1 MTSKSTKLK
10 TATSRPATQVLSA
23 NLSNSSFDY
32 LPATGLK
39 GKSPASS
46 SRNLNVQPDL
56 DLIGG
61 FAFLSFASLAQLE
74 AHIEHNEAKLAAVS
88 VDVGQKRKAEYPG
101 KKGGSSSEVD
111 GPPRK
116 KKPKASKKKP
126 AKKNPGESTNNLAAN
141 SRESSLP
148 SKKETLLVDS
158 TFDPGQRS
166 SFLGQTGV
174 YGSIDRTLE
183 HSPNSELEISLLC
196 SETVPDLG
204 DDEEI
209 PGQQDLGSKVKVF
222 AHSEKQAAGH
232 GTADNSPIPVNDNIG
247 DVASDM
253 ADKKPKKKKK
263 KKKSEYCDQT
273 SQTKFRI
280 KKRNKISSQNQGSVV
295 RSSSVTVD
303 QLKDG
308 TPPDVNMQEICN
320 IKGQTKLLSAKS
332 VIDKASCARTT
343 AYQGANEN
351 CTVKS
356 RTFEIGSASSTS
368 REIIVG
374 RSFDRVSA
382 DGCTPNSSDRENDV
396 DICDIETRS
405 NSMLSDIS
413 DHSSDI
419 ETFDPNRCFL
429 LNNKTVK
436 VEKEDFEE
444 EGGIVDVDIETV
456 SKEVKKNF
464 LVVSGIELG
473 HFSYHPAETK
483 EETIDTSIQ
492 AYSNEID
499 IFLQCAK
506 MQEGQIIKIIHPD
519 DSLELSSPG
528 TLKNQGRNPEV
539 VKATRS
545 ATERRRRHH
554 LGDLFQD
561 MKMEV
566 FTDLMDSDNNFMYF
580 SKQAILSK
588 AISTLEELVQGKTD
602 LCKTKEQL
610 LQQNKELKEKRNMLM
625 FGKSSVD
632 VDDVKVEAILNQLNI
647 KVEITAEN
655 VEVSEDK
662 TSQEQEETNVKPGA
676 DSKNTTTVEPSAKGR
691 PKKNFLPP
699 WLLKP
704 VLKPNDD
711 TGKAITNAANRENPQ
726 TRLETPKVTMTS
738 TVLSQEPSSVKT
750 SNVSC
755 GVQTHGEE
763 TALPKADNPTLSEI
777 VLLSG
782 SKVKGKA
789 THESTC
795 QVASEPSQAEN
806 SPKVIHTITSL
817 TQTAPAT
824 KISAAC
830 NQSQDKEKSV
840 EAQSSALKNTG
851 IDQPSTQDGGAK
863 PGLVK
868 ILPKPAIFQLNPN
881 QQKAIMESL
890 GQIKQPSSDKII
902 CNLSRLSTQTNTS
915 APSRICI
922 IRSSQLM
929 KSLDSK
935 DVMHLKI
942 TNDPVRNLNTSTSNI
957 NATSTVSNMPN
968 VNSPPNVLVMSGAQ
982 RPALVTSK
990 PHPTVQSTQPVLSEI
1005 KTVPGVLL
1013 LKSIPKPE
1021 APVSTVHLAPKY
1033 PEKPALACVTSS
1045 QTVSSGQNILLLK
1058 STQKS
1063 VAPSPMAQ
1071 MQQMVHERTLLTP
1084 TTISQSVM
1092 LGPKTAANTLSVSST
1107 QPPGVMT
1114 STVKIP
1120 QTQCA
1125 KTVLTTVVPSQP
1137 FLSEKNTVPNIKVP
1151 SSAIYVAQKQPEK
1164 TTPVYGTSS
1173 QSVSSRMQ
1181 TELLPL
1187 LLTGNKTPETPTFT
1201 ATAVQQDHKNT
1212 VLGPV
1217 VAKQPVSSSFIRIMP
1232 SHISMGNTN
1241 KKLVVGTSGAQ
1252 MPQSHSKRTTL
1263 VSQVPLKSP
1272 VTTSSPKVVVG
1283 GQQINL
1289 LSTGST
1295 EAPSGTGSTSA
1306 DDVTLRALA
1315 SLNQFQVNKPAL
1327 PLTDAVSNPLL
1338 PDKNPVAGYLTGL
1351 KNVVMNVDAGGAKIH
1366 PTSSVYTIPI
1376 VTVTSSFKTTT
1387 TSKVAVSSSNH
1398 KSLEEHSVMPTVCS
1412 TPLVFIPTSIS
1423 LNSCFTSSSCRSS
1436 GKGTVSTLHST
1447 GPGSAVV
1454 SVPTSASLKSSFTM
1468 SALNTPLPTAS
1479 ISTDR
1484 HLSAMPLVANSLDP
1498 FNLVPKQLPL
1508 SKPAIPSDPR
1518 TITSSLNIGAE
1529 VPIQV
1534 NECDPSLSPLLITDE
1549 IFKPETSNSSTVLTQ
1564 EMLNIPGLKQNADLS
1579 SVLLDPSE
1587 LPIPDI
1593 LPELDEMDQTIDS
1606 MKVTVPPCA
1615 VNKPNT
1621 SGLNANSLGRQAD
1634 ASLYS
1639 LRSSST
1645 NASKQTSPL
1654 KVAIKD
1660 FRKGRTYFQSL
1671 FESRIWLSL
1680 LWPIQKEALLEGQ
1693 WD

>member
-1 MTSKSTKLK
+1 MASKSTKLK
-10 TATSRPATQVLSA
+10 TATSRAATHVLSA

-74 AHIEHNEAKLAAVS
+74 AHIEQNEAKFAAVS
-88 VDVGQKRKAEYPG
+88 VDVGQKRKAGYPG
-101 KKGGSSSEVD
+101 KQEGSSSEVD
-111 GPPRK
+111 APPSK

-126 AKKNPGESTNNLAAN
+126 TKKNPGASTGNLAAN
-141 SRESSLP
+141 PREASLP
-148 SKKETLLVDS
+148 SKKESPLVDS
-158 TFDPGQRS
+158 VFDPGELS
-166 SFLGQTGV
+166 SFFGQSGV
-174 YGSIDRTLE
+174 CGSVDRTQE

-209 PGQQDLGSKVKVF
+209 PGQQDLGSKVL
-222 AHSEKQAAGH
+222 ANSEKQAAGH
-232 GTADNSPIPVNDNIG
+232 GSAHNSSTQVKDNIG
-247 DVASDM
+247 EVASDM
-253 ADKKPKKKKK
+253 ADQKPKKKKK
-263 KKKSEYCDQT
+263 KKKSEHCDQT

-280 KKRNKISSQNQGSVV
+280 KKRKKLSSQNQSSVV
-295 RSSSVTVD
+295 GSPSVTVD

-308 TPPDVNMQEICN
+308 TPLDGNIQEMGN
-320 IKGQTKLLSAKS
+320 NKGQTKLSSAKS
-332 VIDKASCARTT
+332 VIEKTSCARTT
-343 AYQGANEN
+343 AYQGANKN

-368 REIIVG
+368 REVIAG

-382 DGCTPNSSDRENDV
+382 DGCTPNSSDREIIDV
-396 DICDIETRS
+396 DICDLETRS

-419 ETFDPNRCFL
+419 ETFDPNHCFL

-436 VEKEDFEE
+436 IEKEDFEK

-464 LVVSGIELG
+464 MVVSGIELG

-483 EETIDTSIQ
+483 EGTIDTSIQ

-519 DSLELSSPG
+519 DSLELPSPG
-528 TLKNQGRNPEV
+528 TFKNQGRDPDV

-588 AISTLEELVQGKTD
+588 AISSLEGLVQGKTD
-602 LCKTKEQL
+602 LNKRKEQL

-647 KVEITAEN
+647 KVEPSAEN

-662 TSQEQEETNVKPGA
+662 TSQEQEEANVKPGA
-676 DSKNTTTVEPSAKGR
+676 DSKNTTTVEPSARGR

-704 VLKPNDD
+704 ALKPNDD
-711 TGKAITNAANRENPQ
+711 TGKATTNAANRANPQ

-763 TALPKADNPTLSEI
+763 TALPKAEI
-777 VLLSG
+777 MLLSG

-824 KISAAC
+824 KISAVC

-840 EAQSSALKNTG
+840 EAHSSALKNTG
-851 IDQPSTQDGGAK
+851 IDQPSSQDGAAK

-942 TNDPVRNLNTSTSNI
+942 TNDPVRNLNTGSSNV

-968 VNSPPNVLVMSGAQ
+968 VNSPPNVLVMSAAQ

-990 PHPTVQSTQPVLSEI
+990 PHLTVSSTQPVLSEI

-1021 APVSTVHLAPKY
+1021 APVSTVNVAQKY
-1033 PEKPALACVTSS
+1033 TEKPALACVTSS

-1071 MQQMVHERTLLTP
+1071 MQQMVHGRTLLTP
-1084 TTISQSVM
+1084 TTISQSVT
-1092 LGPKTAANTLSVSST
+1092 LGSKTAANTLSVSST

-1114 STVKIP
+1114 STVQIP

-1137 FLSEKNTVPNIKVP
+1137 FLSEKNTVPNVKVP
-1151 SSAIYVAQKQPEK
+1151 TSAIYVAQKQPEK

-1173 QSVSSRMQ
+1173 QSVSSSMQ

-1187 LLTGNKTPETPTFT
+1187 LLTGNKKPEMPTFT
-1201 ATAVQQDHKNT
+1201 ATAVEQDHKNT
-1212 VLGPV
+1212 VLGPA
-1217 VAKQPVSSSFIRIMP
+1217 VANQSVSSSFIRIMP

-1241 KKLVVGTSGAQ
+1241 KNLEVGTSVTQ
-1252 MPQSHSKRTTL
+1252 MPQSHSKRTML

-1272 VTTSSPKVVVG
+1272 VTTSSPKMVVG
-1283 GQQINL
+1283 GPETPS
-1289 LSTGST
+1289 STGS
-1295 EAPSGTGSTSA
+1295 ASA

-1315 SLNQFQVNKPAL
+1315 SLNQFQVNKPAP
-1327 PLTDAVSNPLL
+1327 PLTDAVSNPLF
-1338 PDKNPVAGYLTGL
+1338 PNKNTGAGYLTGL

-1376 VTVTSSFKTTT
+1376 VTVTSSFKTATT
-1387 TSKVAVSSSNH
+1387 NKVAVSSSNH

-1423 LNSCFTSSSCRSS
+1423 LNSCFTSSSCMSS
-1436 GKGTVSTLHST
+1436 GKGTVSTLQST
-1447 GPGSAVV
+1447 GPGSSVI
-1454 SVPTSASLKSSFTM
+1454 SVPTSTSLKSSFTM
-1468 SALNTPLPTAS
+1468 SALNTPIPTAS
-1479 ISTDR
+1479 ISADH
-1484 HLSAMPLVANSLDP
+1484 HLSRMPLVTNSLDP

-1508 SKPAIPSDPR
+1508 SKPAIPSELK
-1518 TITSSLNIGAE
+1518 TITSGLNIGAE

-1534 NECDPSLSPLLITDE
+1534 NECDTSLSPLLIADE

-1564 EMLNIPGLKQNADLS
+1564 EMLNIPGIKQNADLS

-1593 LPELDEMDQTIDS
+1593 LPNLDEMDQTIDS
-1606 MKVTVPPCA
+1606 MKVTAPSRI

-1621 SGLNANSLGRQAD
+1621 SGSNTSSSGRQAD

-1645 NASKQTSPL
+1645 SASKQTSPL

-1660 FRKGRTYFQSL
+1660 FRKGRTQF
-1671 FESRIWLSL
+1671 
-1680 LWPIQKEALLEGQ
+1680 
-1693 WD
+1693 

>member
-1 MTSKSTKLK
+1 MASKSTKLK
-10 TATSRPATQVLSA
+10 TATSRAATHVLSA

-74 AHIEHNEAKLAAVS
+74 AHIEQNEAKFAAVS
-88 VDVGQKRKAEYPG
+88 VDVGQKRKAGYPG
-101 KKGGSSSEVD
+101 KQEGSSSEVD
-111 GPPRK
+111 GPPSK

-126 AKKNPGESTNNLAAN
+126 TKKNPGASTGNLAAN
-141 SRESSLP
+141 PREASLS
-148 SKKETLLVDS
+148 SKKETPLVDS
-158 TFDPGQRS
+158 VFDPGELS
-166 SFLGQTGV
+166 SFFGQSGV
-174 YGSIDRTLE
+174 CGSVDRTQE

-209 PGQQDLGSKVKVF
+209 PGQQDLGSKVL
-222 AHSEKQAAGH
+222 ANSEKQAAGH
-232 GTADNSPIPVNDNIG
+232 GSAHNSSTQVKDNIG
-247 DVASDM
+247 EVASDM
-253 ADKKPKKKKK
+253 ADQKPKKKKK
-263 KKKSEYCDQT
+263 KKKSEHCDQT

-280 KKRNKISSQNQGSVV
+280 KKRNKPSSQNQGSVV
-295 RSSSVTVD
+295 GSSSVTVD

-308 TPPDVNMQEICN
+308 TPLDGNIQEMGN
-320 IKGQTKLLSAKS
+320 NKGQTKLSSAKS
-332 VIDKASCARTT
+332 VIEKTSCARTT
-343 AYQGANEN
+343 AYQGANKN

-368 REIIVG
+368 REVIAG

-382 DGCTPNSSDRENDV
+382 DGCTPNSSDREIDV
-396 DICDIETRS
+396 DICDLETRS

-419 ETFDPNRCFL
+419 ETFDPNHCFL

-436 VEKEDFEE
+436 IEKEDFEE

-464 LVVSGIELG
+464 MVVSGIELG

-483 EETIDTSIQ
+483 EGTIDTSIQ

-519 DSLELSSPG
+519 DSLELPSPG
-528 TLKNQGRNPEV
+528 TFKNQGRDPDV

-588 AISTLEELVQGKTD
+588 AISSLEGLVQGKTD
-602 LCKTKEQL
+602 LNKRKEQL

-647 KVEITAEN
+647 KVEPSAEN

-662 TSQEQEETNVKPGA
+662 TSQEQEEANVKPGA
-676 DSKNTTTVEPSAKGR
+676 DSKNTSTVEPSARGR

-704 VLKPNDD
+704 ALKPNDD
-711 TGKAITNAANRENPQ
+711 TGKATTNAANRANPQ

-738 TVLSQEPSSVKT
+738 TVLSQEPSSLKT

-763 TALPKADNPTLSEI
+763 TALPKADNPILSEI
-777 VLLSG
+777 MLLSG
-782 SKVKGKA
+782 CKVKGKA

-824 KISAAC
+824 KISAVC

-840 EAQSSALKNTG
+840 EAHSSALKNTG
-851 IDQPSTQDGGAK
+851 IDQPSSQDGAAK

-942 TNDPVRNLNTSTSNI
+942 TNDPVRNLNTGSSNV

-968 VNSPPNVLVMSGAQ
+968 VNSPPNVLVMSAAQ

-990 PHPTVQSTQPVLSEI
+990 PHLTVSSTQPVLSEI

-1021 APVSTVHLAPKY
+1021 APVSTVHVAQKY

-1045 QTVSSGQNILLLK
+1045 QNVSSGQNILLLK

-1071 MQQMVHERTLLTP
+1071 MQQMVHGRTLLTP
-1084 TTISQSVM
+1084 TTISQSVT
-1092 LGPKTAANTLSVSST
+1092 LGSKTAANTLSVSST
-1107 QPPGVMT
+1107 QPPGVIT
-1114 STVKIP
+1114 STVQIP

-1137 FLSEKNTVPNIKVP
+1137 FLSEKNTVPNVKVP
-1151 SSAIYVAQKQPEK
+1151 TSAIYVAQKQPEK

-1173 QSVSSRMQ
+1173 QSVSSSMQ

-1187 LLTGNKTPETPTFT
+1187 LLTGNKKPEMPTFT

-1212 VLGPV
+1212 VLGPA
-1217 VAKQPVSSSFIRIMP
+1217 VANQPVSSSFIRIMP

-1241 KKLVVGTSGAQ
+1241 KNLEVGTSVAQ
-1252 MPQSHSKRTTL
+1252 MPQSHSKRTML

-1272 VTTSSPKVVVG
+1272 VTTSSPKMVVG
-1283 GQQINL
+1283 GSETPS
-1289 LSTGST
+1289 STSS
-1295 EAPSGTGSTSA
+1295 ASA

-1327 PLTDAVSNPLL
+1327 PLTDAVSNPLF
-1338 PDKNPVAGYLTGL
+1338 PNKNTGAGYLTGL

-1376 VTVTSSFKTTT
+1376 VTVTSSFKTATT
-1387 TSKVAVSSSNH
+1387 NKVAVSSSNH

-1423 LNSCFTSSSCRSS
+1423 LNSCFTSSSCMSS
-1436 GKGTVSTLHST
+1436 GKGTVSTLQST
-1447 GPGSAVV
+1447 GPGSSVI
-1454 SVPTSASLKSSFTM
+1454 SVPTSTSLKSSFTM
-1468 SALNTPLPTAS
+1468 SALNTPIPTAS
-1479 ISTDR
+1479 ISADH
-1484 HLSAMPLVANSLDP
+1484 HLSRMPLVTNSLDP

-1508 SKPAIPSDPR
+1508 SKPAIPSELK
-1518 TITSSLNIGAE
+1518 TITSGLNIGAE

-1534 NECDPSLSPLLITDE
+1534 NECDTSLSPLLIADE

-1564 EMLNIPGLKQNADLS
+1564 EMLNIPGIKQNADLS

-1593 LPELDEMDQTIDS
+1593 LPNLDEMDQTIDS
-1606 MKVTVPPCA
+1606 MKVTAPSRI

-1621 SGLNANSLGRQAD
+1621 GGSNISSSGRQAD

-1645 NASKQTSPL
+1645 SASKQTSPL

-1660 FRKGRTYFQSL
+1660 FRKGRTQF
-1671 FESRIWLSL
+1671 
-1680 LWPIQKEALLEGQ
+1680 
-1693 WD
+1693 

>member
-1 MTSKSTKLK
+1 MASKSTKLK
-10 TATSRPATQVLSA
+10 TATSRAATPVLSA

-46 SRNLNVQPDL
+46 SRNVNVQPDL

-74 AHIEHNEAKLAAVS
+74 AHIEHNEAKFAAVS
-88 VDVGQKRKAEYPG
+88 VDVGQKRKAGYPG
-101 KKGGSSSEVD
+101 KQEGSSSEVD
-111 GPPRK
+111 GPPSK

-126 AKKNPGESTNNLAAN
+126 TKKNPGASTSNLAVN
-141 SRESSLP
+141 PREASLP
-148 SKKETLLVDS
+148 SKKETRLVDS
-158 TFDPGQRS
+158 VFDLGELSS
-166 SFLGQTGV
+166 SFGQTGV
-174 YGSIDRTLE
+174 CGSVDRTLE

-209 PGQQDLGSKVKVF
+209 PAQQDLGSKVL
-222 AHSEKQAAGH
+222 ANSEKQAAGH
-232 GTADNSPIPVNDNIG
+232 GSADNSSIQVNDNIG
-247 DVASDM
+247 EVASDM
-253 ADKKPKKKKK
+253 ADQKPKKKKK
-263 KKKSEYCDQT
+263 KKKSEHCDQT

-280 KKRNKISSQNQGSVV
+280 KKKNKLSSQNQSSVV
-295 RSSSVTVD
+295 GSSSVTVD

-308 TPPDVNMQEICN
+308 TPLDVNIQEMGN
-320 IKGQTKLLSAKS
+320 NKGQTKPSSAKS
-332 VIDKASCARTT
+332 VIEKTSCARTT
-343 AYQGANEN
+343 AYQGANKN
-351 CTVKS
+351 FTVKS

-368 REIIVG
+368 REVIVG

-382 DGCTPNSSDRENDV
+382 DVCTPNSSDREIDV
-396 DICDIETRS
+396 DICDLETRS

-436 VEKEDFEE
+436 IEKEDFEE

-483 EETIDTSIQ
+483 EGTIDTSIQ

-519 DSLELSSPG
+519 DSLELPSPG
-528 TLKNQGRNPEV
+528 TLKNQGRDPDV

-602 LCKTKEQL
+602 LSKTKEQL

-647 KVEITAEN
+647 KVEPSAKN
-655 VEVSEDK
+655 VEVSENK
-662 TSQEQEETNVKPGA
+662 TSQELEEANVKPGA
-676 DSKNTTTVEPSAKGR
+676 DSKNTTTVEPSVRGR
-691 PKKNFLPP
+691 PKKNVLPP

-704 VLKPNDD
+704 ALKPNDD
-711 TGKAITNAANRENPQ
+711 TGKATTNVANRANPQ
-726 TRLETPKVTMTS
+726 TRLETPKVTTTS

-777 VLLSG
+777 MLLSG

-830 NQSQDKEKSV
+830 SQSQDKEKSV
-840 EAQSSALKNTG
+840 EAHSSALKNTG
-851 IDQPSTQDGGAK
+851 IDQPSSQDGAAK

-942 TNDPVRNLNTSTSNI
+942 TNDPVRNLNTGSSNV

-968 VNSPPNVLVMSGAQ
+968 VNSPPNVLVMSASQ

-990 PHPTVQSTQPVLSEI
+990 PHLTVSSTQPVLSEI

-1021 APVSTVHLAPKY
+1021 APVSTVHLAQKY

-1071 MQQMVHERTLLTP
+1071 MQQMVHGRTLLTP
-1084 TTISQSVM
+1084 TTINQSVM
-1092 LGPKTAANTLSVSST
+1092 LGTKTAANVLSVSST

-1114 STVKIP
+1114 STVQIP

-1137 FLSEKNTVPNIKVP
+1137 FLSEKNTVPNVKVP
-1151 SSAIYVAQKQPEK
+1151 TSAIYVAQKQPEK
-1164 TTPVYGTSS
+1164 TTPVYGTSN
-1173 QSVSSRMQ
+1173 QSVSSSMQ

-1187 LLTGNKTPETPTFT
+1187 LLTGNKKPETPTFT

-1212 VLGPV
+1212 VLGPA
-1217 VAKQPVSSSFIRIMP
+1217 VANQPVSSSFIRIMP

-1241 KKLVVGTSGAQ
+1241 KNLEVGTPGAQ
-1252 MPQSHSKRTTL
+1252 MPQSHSKRTML

-1272 VTTSSPKVVVG
+1272 VTTSSPKMVVG

-1289 LSTGST
+1289 LTAGSTEMPSSTGS
-1295 EAPSGTGSTSA
+1295 ASA

-1315 SLNQFQVNKPAL
+1315 SLNQFQVNKPAP
-1327 PLTDAVSNPLL
+1327 PLTDAVSNPLF
-1338 PDKNPVAGYLTGL
+1338 PNKNPGAGYLTGL

-1376 VTVTSSFKTTT
+1376 VTVTSSFKTAT
-1387 TSKVAVSSSNH
+1387 TSKVAVSSSSH

-1423 LNSCFTSSSCRSS
+1423 LNSCFTSSSCMSS

-1447 GPGSAVV
+1447 GPGSAVI
-1454 SVPTSASLKSSFTM
+1454 SVPTSTSLKSSFTM
-1468 SALNTPLPTAS
+1468 SALNTPIPTAS
-1479 ISTDR
+1479 ISADR
-1484 HLSAMPLVANSLDP
+1484 HLGAMPLVTNSLDP

-1508 SKPAIPSDPR
+1508 SKPAIPSELK
-1518 TITSSLNIGAE
+1518 TITSSLNIGTE

-1534 NECDPSLSPLLITDE
+1534 NECDTSLSPLLIADE
-1549 IFKPETSNSSTVLTQ
+1549 LFKPETSNSSTVLTQ
-1564 EMLNIPGLKQNADLS
+1564 EMLNIPGIKQNADLS

-1593 LPELDEMDQTIDS
+1593 LPNLDEMDQTIDS
-1606 MKVTVPPCA
+1606 VKVTTPSRI

-1621 SGLNANSLGRQAD
+1621 SGSNTSSSGRQAD

-1645 NASKQTSPL
+1645 NANKQTSPL

-1660 FRKGRTYFQSL
+1660 FRKGRTYF
-1671 FESRIWLSL
+1671 
-1680 LWPIQKEALLEGQ
+1680 
-1693 WD
+1693 